1 MVRETH
7 KTVDTDCI
15 INGKPPPTGDRTPSV
30 PLKRFTAVH
39 HHSGTAVVTPDVSSV
54 PLTAVHHHSGTALV
68 TEHLWS
74 AVKRYTS
81 TVARGTSL
89 ACYDEVSYELS
100 HGKVSMVE
108 RKLAPFIP
116 GRVVL
121 EDVIPVEILILISD
135 VPSYSLCM
143 GHLHRY
149 ISTPLQLQP
158 GLGVEEQ
165 KGQLQTWIMYKNDC
179 MPCLPR
185 LPSSH

>member
-1 MVRETH
+1 MAS
-7 KTVDTDCI
+7 
-15 INGKPPPTGDRTPSV
+15 PPPTGDRTPTFSSV

-39 HHSGTAVVTPDVSSV
+39 Y
-54 PLTAVHHHSGTALV
+54 HSGTALV

-179 MPCLPR
+179 MPCLPH